1 MSNQVRRTG
10 RLDKLGVTGSSPVP
24 PIAESPGNRGCFPAG
39 AVNVLVI
46 PEFLWELSL
55 GIYATVWGFRRC
67 RILDEYDSEFPARE
81 RHEVAPAY

>member
-1 MSNQVRRTG
+1 
-10 RLDKLGVTGSSPVP
+10 
-24 PIAESPGNRGCFPAG
+24 
-39 AVNVLVI
+39 VNVLVI